1 MKKAFLP
8 QMNFFEQEGFT
19 KKEEVTVDTS
29 ITFSDDDNYSTNY
42 YSNQKLTLKLSVG
55 DADVLLHRNLC
66 SSNTLMPE
74 VLCLLRII

>member
-1 MKKAFLP
+1 MKKTFLP

-42 YSNQKLTLKLSVG
+42 YSDQKLTLKLSVG
-55 DADVLLHRNLC
+55 DADVLFC
-66 SSNTLMPE
+66 T
-74 VLCLLRII
+74 RICVPAIR